1 MKIIFVCY
9 GNICRSP
16 MAEYL
21 FKDMLK
27 KRGADHIEVLSRATS
42 REELGAPVHYGT
54 RGVLDRLKIDYRAHR
69 ASQITKRECDEADLL
84 IVMDSYN
91 EISMKR
97 ICGEENSHK
106 VCRLLDYSNA
116 PRDID
121 DPWYTHDFETCYSDV
136 KEGLEGLIKSLKKE
150 GVL

>member
-21 FKDMLK
+21 FKDILK
-27 KRGADHIEVLSRATS
+27 KRGAKNIEVLSRATS

-54 RGVLDRLKIDYRAHR
+54 RAVLDRLKIDYRGHR
-69 ASQITKRECDEADLL
+69 ASQITKAECDSADLL

-91 EISMKR
+91 VISMKR
-97 ICGEENSHK
+97 ICGQENESK
-106 VCRLLDYSNA
+106 VCRMLDFSSN

-121 DPWYTHDFETCYSDV
+121 DPWYTHDFETCYNDM
-136 KEGLEGLIKSLKKE
+136 KEGLEGLIKVLEKD